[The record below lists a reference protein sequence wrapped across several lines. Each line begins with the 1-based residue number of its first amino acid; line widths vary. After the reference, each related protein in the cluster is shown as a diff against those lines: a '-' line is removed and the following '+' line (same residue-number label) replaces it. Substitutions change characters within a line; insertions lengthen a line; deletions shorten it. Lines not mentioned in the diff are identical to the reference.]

1 MIAENP
7 QKQNH
12 YLLLNTDF
20 LVCFPLSHICSS
32 VKFHLS
38 LSASVFGGLIDGV
51 FEECVCSLLSV
62 WEGHICVC
70 VGGDQLLLDVSSV
83 LGSGDD
89 NKAKHSDE

>member
-7 QKQNH
+7 QKQNQ
-12 YLLLNTDF
+12 LLNTDF
-20 LVCFPLSHICSS
+20 WVCFPLSHICSS
-32 VKFHLS
+32 VKFRLS

-70 VGGDQLLLDVSSV
+70 VGGGPVIT
-83 LGSGDD
+83 
-89 NKAKHSDE
+89 

>member
-7 QKQNH
+7 QKQNQ
-12 YLLLNTDF
+12 LLNTDF

-32 VKFHLS
+32 VKFRLS

-70 VGGDQLLLDVSSV
+70 VGGGPVIT
-83 LGSGDD
+83 
-89 NKAKHSDE
+89 

>member
-7 QKQNH
+7 QKQNQ
-12 YLLLNTDF
+12 LLNTDF

-32 VKFHLS
+32 VKFRLS
-38 LSASVFGGLIDGV
+38 LSVSVFGGLIDGV

-70 VGGDQLLLDVSSV
+70 VGGGPVIT
-83 LGSGDD
+83 
-89 NKAKHSDE
+89 